1 MKFSKKF
8 KIGSTMLWS
17 KWRNK
22 KRPLAVGWSLTKRC
36 NYACLYCGSNQR
48 IGDEMNDEQLMLLAQ
63 QMVDAGV
70 LKVSFTGGEPLLR
83 EKIVD
88 LVPFLAKQN
97 VSVTIDT
104 NGKLFPE
111 MIDRLPGLDGVLLSL
126 DGPEEIND
134 KIRAKGAYK
143 QTIEALAA
151 AKEKGLRAVLTCV
164 LSKWNIDNFKH
175 VLEVA
180 AKYGTSVQFQPATGT
195 LLGTKEENPGVPDPE
210 KFKEAIEQI
219 VRYKKG
225 MYENEVGNSLSGLKH
240 LSRWPD
246 PNPVR
251 CISGLVSCRIEP
263 DGSMYHCGRVIAGTE
278 KPPNVLDAGFRDA
291 FEKLMPF
298 DCPDCWCAQRVELL
312 LASEINIDVIRNM
325 ISIY

>member
-8 KIGSTMLWS
+8 KIGSIMLWS

-36 NYACLYCGSNQR
+36 SYACLYCGSNRR
-48 IGDEMNDEQLMLLAQ
+48 IGNEMNDEQLMLLAQ
-63 QMVDAGV
+63 QIVDAGV

-88 LVPFLAKQN
+88 LVPFLADHN

-104 NGKLFPE
+104 NGKLLPK
-111 MIDRLPGLDGVLLSL
+111 MIDRLTGLDGVLLSL
-126 DGPEEIND
+126 DGPEKIND
-134 KIRAKGAYK
+134 EIRAKGAYN
-143 QTIEALAA
+143 QTIEALAL
-151 AKEKGLRAVLTCV
+151 AKDRGLRAVLTCV
-164 LSKWNIDNFKH
+164 LSLWNLDSYKH

-180 AKYGTSVQFQPATGT
+180 EKYHTSVQFQPATGT
-195 LLGTKEENPGVPDPE
+195 LLGVTEKNPGVPDPV

-219 VRYKKG
+219 TRYKKG
-225 MYENEVGNSLSGLKH
+225 IYKNEVGNSISGLQH

-263 DGSMYHCGRVIAGTE
+263 DGIMYHCGRVIASSSE
-278 KPPNVLDAGFRDA
+278 PPNVLDSGFREA

-312 LASEINIDVIRNM
+312 LASEVNLDVIRNM